1 LLLQS
6 NIQSQDHD
14 DQEMNVKYLL
24 SKKNEIGRDFDKESP
39 LQNEL
44 LSQQGAEK
52 SLKAIL
58 MCHTSHF

>member
-1 LLLQS
+1 MITKWML
-6 NIQSQDHD
+6 NILTYTTLI
-14 DQEMNVKYLL
+14 KRL
-24 SKKNEIGRDFDKESP
+24 SKKNEIGRDFDKERP

-58 MCHTSHF
+58 ICHTSHF